1 MKRDGTCTRE
11 VPCAHALRGGRGFR
25 RGNTSLNTSRPKFAL
40 ATTLVTKLG
49 DLGRAESVA
58 ARKLLLDPNGY
69 TSLIELVSLV
79 TKLGDLGRAESVA
92 AR

>member
-1 MKRDGTCTRE
+1 MS
-11 VPCAHALRGGRGFR
+11 P
-25 RGNTSLNTSRPKFAL
+25 RPEFAVAL
-40 ATTLVTKLG
+40 ATTLVTKLR

-58 ARKLLLDPNGY
+58 ARKLLFDPSGY

>member
-1 MKRDGTCTRE
+1 MS
-11 VPCAHALRGGRGFR
+11 P
-25 RGNTSLNTSRPKFAL
+25 RPEFAVAL
-40 ATTLVTKLG
+40 ATTLVSTKLR

-58 ARKLLLDPNGY
+58 ARKLLFDPSRY